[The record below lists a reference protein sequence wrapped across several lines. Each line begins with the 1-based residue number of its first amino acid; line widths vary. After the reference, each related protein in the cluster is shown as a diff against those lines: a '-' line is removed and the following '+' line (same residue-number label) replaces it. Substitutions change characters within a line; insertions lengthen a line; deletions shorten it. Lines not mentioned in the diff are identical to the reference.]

1 MAVNSLYWFAA
12 QHKLVHVDTKNLVLL
27 SQDLLQNGM
36 SLLRASE
43 TKGSGIKIGKT
54 KEYSKDV
61 DIRISQSKG

>member
-43 TKGSGIKIGKT
+43 TKRKWYKNW
-54 KEYSKDV
+54 KNQ
-61 DIRISQSKG
+61 RILERRRYTYFAV